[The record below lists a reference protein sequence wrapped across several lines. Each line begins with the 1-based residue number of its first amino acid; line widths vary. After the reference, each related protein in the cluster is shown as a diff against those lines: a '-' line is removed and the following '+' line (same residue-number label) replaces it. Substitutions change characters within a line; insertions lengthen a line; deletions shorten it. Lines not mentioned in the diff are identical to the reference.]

1 MISLENL
8 KMYLQYARKTVY
20 LRFLKRFKNLD
31 FTGRIENEDK
41 RFNGYEGC
49 YPVKKILRKLK
60 ITKNDSVLDIGCGK
74 GLFLY
79 YASEFDFNKI
89 DGLEYSDE
97 YAETARKNA
106 SILKDGRIHVF
117 KADARNFD
125 KYDEY
130 NFFFLNNPFDA
141 ETTES
146 VVKKITQS
154 LETQKRK
161 IKIIYQFP
169 FKRKIF
175 EKYGF
180 KAVYE
185 KFPNM
190 LLEIES

>member
-1 MISLENL
+1 MICFENL
-8 KMYLQYARKTVY
+8 KMYLQYAQKMFY
-20 LRFLKRFKNLD
+20 LGFLNRFKNLD
-31 FTGRIENEDK
+31 FTGRIKNDSTC
-41 RFNGYEGC
+41 FYGYEGC

-60 ITKNDSVLDIGCGK
+60 ITEKDSILDIGCGK

-89 DGLEYSDE
+89 DGIEYEDE
-97 YAETARKNA
+97 YAEIARKNA
-106 SILKDGRIHVF
+106 FILKNEKIHIF
-117 KADARNFD
+117 KIDAQNFD

-141 ETTES
+141 KTTES
-146 VVKKITQS
+146 VIKKIIQS
-154 LETQKRK
+154 LEVRKRP
-161 IKIIYQFP
+161 IRIIYQFP

-180 KAVYE
+180 KAVYD

-190 LLEIES
+190 LLEI

>member
-1 MISLENL
+1 MICFENL
-8 KMYLQYARKTVY
+8 KMYLQYAQKTFY
-20 LRFLKRFKNLD
+20 LRFLNRFKNLD
-31 FTGRIENEDK
+31 FTGRIKNDST
-41 RFNGYEGC
+41 RFYGYEGC

-60 ITKNDSVLDIGCGK
+60 ITEKDSILDIGCGK

-89 DGLEYSDE
+89 DGIEYEDE
-97 YAETARKNA
+97 YAEIARKNA
-106 SILKDGRIHVF
+106 SILKNEKIHIF
-117 KADARNFD
+117 KIDAQNFD

-141 ETTES
+141 KTTES
-146 VVKKITQS
+146 VIKKIIQS
-154 LETQKRK
+154 LEVRKRP
-161 IKIIYQFP
+161 IRIIYQFP

-180 KAVYE
+180 KAVYD

-190 LLEIES
+190 LLEI